1 MKLTKSV
8 LERGIRVKK
17 LILGIAV
24 MAIGAIS
31 TISII
36 VATVLSPLNPYSY
49 NGVDGWYGC
58 LLGMDL
64 VMPFTVSIIVAII
77 GLAIAV
83 WGVFDK
89 NNKTY
94 YLPSDWTVQRTGKS
108 NGLLVLFLYRTSS
121 CCFGFFSAHSCG

>member
-1 MKLTKSV
+1 MKLTKPV
-8 LERGIRVKK
+8 LERGRKVKK

-49 NGVDGWYGC
+49 NGVDGWCGC

-89 NNKTY
+89 NN
-94 YLPSDWTVQRTGKS
+94 
-108 NGLLVLFLYRTSS
+108 
-121 CCFGFFSAHSCG
+121 

>member
-1 MKLTKSV
+1 MVDTSLSVIELFIILEYNKTDKTSIGEGKKS
-8 LERGIRVKK
+8 EK

-49 NGVDGWYGC
+49 NGFDGWYGC

-89 NNKTY
+89 NN
-94 YLPSDWTVQRTGKS
+94 
-108 NGLLVLFLYRTSS
+108 
-121 CCFGFFSAHSCG
+121 

>member
-1 MKLTKSV
+1 MSDLRHMERLHNSTSLSVVDLFTILELSIVKLIKSV

-49 NGVDGWYGC
+49 NGIGGWYGC

-64 VMPFTVSIIVAII
+64 VMPFTISIIVAII

-89 NNKTY
+89 KN
-94 YLPSDWTVQRTGKS
+94 
-108 NGLLVLFLYRTSS
+108 
-121 CCFGFFSAHSCG
+121 